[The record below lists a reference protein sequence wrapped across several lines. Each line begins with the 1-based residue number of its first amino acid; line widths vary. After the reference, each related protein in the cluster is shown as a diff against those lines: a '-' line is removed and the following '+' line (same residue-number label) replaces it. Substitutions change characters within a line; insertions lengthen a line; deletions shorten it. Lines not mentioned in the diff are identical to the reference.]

1 MLELRLREKR
11 QGSFSLK
18 DVRLSLPDKG
28 LFMLRGPNG
37 SGKST
42 LLAILSGRDDLYEG
56 SLSWN
61 RKDVKEERRSLYVTH
76 IAQFL
81 PQIPLVFEDLNVV
94 DNILAPYRDRD
105 REKAL
110 SLVDR
115 MGLGKVANSL
125 ASSLSSGEKARVAF
139 ARALYGDHPV
149 ILLDE
154 VTASLDPRS
163 ASILREQVLSL
174 AKERL
179 VIFATHEE
187 EDILPGATILD
198 VRDGLS
204 YEGEGISSSDSRE
217 KSTDTVFKWSSL
229 LKDWD
234 KTVVWTNLVLS
245 FLLSLVC
252 FVFGGLG
259 AMAGSNYGNMGDR
272 ESPEE
277 EVIAQYFLANA
288 PGVFVD
294 LNSPLF
300 GEGLPVLYPEW
311 LKDDAGGRYMGA
323 FLFDWEKLSPY
334 LGEDWSLLHGRLP
347 ENSTE
352 CLVPENYLVRV
363 QELHGGIGEEEAFAL
378 ISEKEIPLN
387 GSSLRPVGVYP
398 SLNTPYYLSHKGLAV
413 ELGMGNSMV
422 LEIENSFLSDS
433 LFVGGEND
441 GNHTCE
447 MIPFP
452 KDVLPEQVS
461 RGSFPS
467 GSDVGKYLV
476 AEDGSAPL
484 AIPFAGPRGYS
495 AFSLVFAFF
504 LPAYLIVLSFV
515 SHSRDRRRNLLLLAG
530 GADRGFLAKEQS
542 LAFLLPSLLGY
553 MSALILSALGMWGYA
568 MYVGSALNIGI
579 LTFLDPWSILS
590 LPLLLL
596 GLLIHEYVLRRISLP
611 ENASLVL
618 EELKRR

>member
-28 LFMLRGPNG
+28 LFILRGPNG

-76 IAQFL
+76 IAQYL

-139 ARALYGDHPV
+139 ARALYGNHPV

-204 YEGEGISSSDSRE
+204 YEGEEPSSSDGRE
-217 KSTDTVFKWSSL
+217 KLTGTAFKMSSL

-234 KTVVWTNLVLS
+234 KPVVWTNLALS

-272 ESPEE
+272 ESPGE

-288 PGVFVD
+288 PGVLVD

-311 LKDDAGGRYMGA
+311 VNDDAGGRHMGA

-363 QELHGGIGEEEAFAL
+363 QELHGGIDEEEAFSL

-387 GSSLRPVGVYP
+387 GSFLRPVGVYP
-398 SLNTPYYLSHKGLAV
+398 SLNSAYYLSHKGLAV
-413 ELGMGNSMV
+413 ELGLGNSMV

-441 GNHTCE
+441 GNHTRE
-447 MIPFP
+447 MLPFP
-452 KDVLPEQVS
+452 KGVDPAQVS
-461 RGSFPS
+461 CGSFPM

-484 AIPFAGPRGYS
+484 AIPFAGPRGHS

-568 MYVGSALNIGI
+568 MYVGSALHIGI

-611 ENASLVL
+611 QNASLVL

>member
-1 MLELRLREKR
+1 MLELRLRETR

-18 DVRLSLPDKG
+18 DVRLSLPEKG
-28 LFMLRGPNG
+28 LFILRGPNG

-42 LLAILSGRDDLYEG
+42 LLGILSGRDDLYEG
-56 SLSWN
+56 SLLWDEE
-61 RKDVKEERRSLYVTH
+61 DVKEEGRPLYVTH
-76 IAQFL
+76 VAQYL
-81 PQIPLVFEDLNVV
+81 PQIPLVFEDLNVI
-94 DNILAPYRDRD
+94 DNILALYRDRD
-105 REKAL
+105 RERAL
-110 SLVDR
+110 RLVDT

-125 ASSLSSGEKARVAF
+125 ASSLSAGEKARVAF
-139 ARALYGDHPV
+139 ARALYGNHPV

-187 EDILPGATILD
+187 EDILPGATILN

-217 KSTDTVFKWSSL
+217 KSTDTAFKRSSL

-234 KTVVWTNLVLS
+234 KTIVWTNLVLS

-288 PGVFVD
+288 PGVLVD

-311 LKDDAGGRYMGA
+311 LKDDAGGCHMGA
-323 FLFDWEKLSPY
+323 FLFDWKKLSPY

-398 SLNTPYYLSHKGLAV
+398 SSNSAYYLSHKGLAV
-413 ELGMGNSMV
+413 DLGLGNSMV

-433 LFVGGEND
+433 LFVGGESE
-441 GNHTCE
+441 GNHTRE

-452 KDVLPEQVS
+452 KGVDPAQVS
-461 RGSFPS
+461 PASLPA

-484 AIPFAGPRGYS
+484 AIPFAGPRGHS

-553 MSALILSALGMWGYA
+553 ISALILSALGMWVYA

-579 LTFLDPWSILS
+579 LTFLDPWSIFS